1 MFKQEDFD
9 HIEKMQTEM
18 ADGITDGSDTHL
30 ILEQIVNIM
39 TETDFT
45 SDEDRMAFMMHCIN
59 LCYENGEDGED
70 VLVEDKM
77 FGVILALCFNYSNI
91 ISNLLVDGFNIDE
104 YYGFLINEVL
114 PMMKEES
121 KALPYWEINE

>member
-1 MFKQEDFD
+1 MFKQEDFN

-39 TETDFT
+39 TETDFS

-59 LCYENGEDGED
+59 LCYEDGENGED

>member
-39 TETDFT
+39 TETDFS

-59 LCYENGEDGED
+59 LCYEDGEDGED

-104 YYGFLINEVL
+104 YYSFLINEVL
-114 PMMKEES
+114 PMMREES

>member
-39 TETDFT
+39 TETDFS

-59 LCYENGEDGED
+59 LCYEDGEDGED

-114 PMMKEES
+114 PMMREES

>member
-1 MFKQEDFD
+1 MFKQEDFN

>member
-39 TETDFT
+39 TETDFS

-59 LCYENGEDGED
+59 LCYEDGEDGED

>member
-1 MFKQEDFD
+1 MFKQEDFN
-9 HIEKMQTEM
+9 HIGKMQTEM

-39 TETDFT
+39 TETDFS

-59 LCYENGEDGED
+59 LCYEDGEDGED

>member
-9 HIEKMQTEM
+9 HIGKMQTEM

-39 TETDFT
+39 TETDFS

-59 LCYENGEDGED
+59 LCYEDGEDGED

-114 PMMKEES
+114 PMMREES